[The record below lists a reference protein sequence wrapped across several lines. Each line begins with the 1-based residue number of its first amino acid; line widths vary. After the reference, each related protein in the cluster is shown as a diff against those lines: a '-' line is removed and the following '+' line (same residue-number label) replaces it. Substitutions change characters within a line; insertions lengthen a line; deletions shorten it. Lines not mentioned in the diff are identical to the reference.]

1 MHWNGSYVKVIFTE
15 CEIIVWKPWKIHIR
29 ISGCWWSWG

>member
-15 CEIIVWKPWKIHIR
+15 CEIIV
-29 ISGCWWSWG
+29 